1 MRLLTFMRAITI
13 GRGVFC
19 STLSRAAAVISAALL
34 AARVLAAARCHL
46 LPCGELLVLWKG
58 LLVLVS

>member
-1 MRLLTFMRAITI
+1 MLLLTFMRAITI

-19 STLSRAAAVISAALL
+19 STLSRAAAVISAAPL

-46 LPCGELLVLWKG
+46 PCGELLVLSKG
-58 LLVLVS
+58 LLLPAS